1 MLTIHFLHHNRIAI
15 ARALVRDP
23 DILLLDEAT
32 SALDN
37 ASEAKVQAAL
47 EKASEGRTTIIVA
60 HRLSTI
66 RKADKIFVLKDGE
79 VVEVGSHNELMA
91 MNGQYKALV
100 LNQVGS
106 VERDGLLVR
115 TNSMMKEV
123 DEDEREIDMMQEEQI
138 DEKSASDSI
147 PLMKLMNWNHDEWV
161 YITVGCICSVAMGA
175 AMPFFSIIFGGLIET
190 MSLADPDQIRSETN
204 MYSIYFLIIGV
215 VAGLSSFLSVCMTT
229 H

>member
-1 MLTIHFLHHNRIAI
+1 M
-15 ARALVRDP
+15 
-23 DILLLDEAT
+23 
-32 SALDN
+32 
-37 ASEAKVQAAL
+37 QAAL

-66 RKADKIFVLKDGE
+66 RKADKIFVLKDGS
-79 VVEVGSHNELMA
+79 VVEVGNHNDLMA

-115 TNSMMKEV
+115 TNSMMKQV
-123 DEDEREIDMMQEEQI
+123 DEDEREIDMMSEEQS

-147 PLMKLMNWNHDEWV
+147 PLLKLMGWNKDEWV
-161 YITVGCICSVAMGA
+161 YITVGCISSIAMGA
-175 AMPFFSIIFGGLIET
+175 AMPFFSIIFGSLIET

-204 MYSIYFLIIGV
+204 VYSIYFLVIGI
-215 VAGLSSFLSVCMTT
+215 VAGLSAFLSVFIWTT